1 MDGNE
6 PSELNYDSYTFDKHC
21 SAMFRLSQIR
31 LSVTSALCAIAAD
44 AVNSSFESFSS
55 SFIKITF
62 YQCESP
68 LTKKCVMNYQVQT
81 HRRCNEGN
89 IDLDLA

>member
-6 PSELNYDSYTFDKHC
+6 PSELSCESYTFDQYS

-31 LSVTSALCAIAAD
+31 SSVTSALCAIAAD

-55 SFIKITF
+55 SFMKIK
-62 YQCESP
+62 
-68 LTKKCVMNYQVQT
+68 L
-81 HRRCNEGN
+81 
-89 IDLDLA
+89 IDASRPD

>member
-6 PSELNYDSYTFDKHC
+6 PSELSYESYIFDEHC
-21 SAMFRLSQIR
+21 SAMFRQSQIR

-55 SFIKITF
+55 SFTKIKF
-62 YQCESP
+62 Y
-68 LTKKCVMNYQVQT
+68 
-81 HRRCNEGN
+81 
-89 IDLDLA
+89 

>member
-6 PSELNYDSYTFDKHC
+6 PSELSYESYTIDEHC

-44 AVNSSFESFSS
+44 AVNCSFESFSS
-55 SFIKITF
+55 SFMKIKF
-62 YQCESP
+62 YRCESP
-68 LTKKCVMNYQVQT
+68 LTKK
-81 HRRCNEGN
+81 
-89 IDLDLA
+89 